1 MAAFTFEASLWRY
14 DGDAP
19 WHFVTVPV
27 DLADELEAVSEPRP
41 FGSVPV
47 RARIGATTW
56 ETSLF
61 PDKKIGSYVLPIK
74 RAVRDAES
82 IADGDAITA
91 KLMGN
96 RAESLA

>member
-1 MAAFTFEASLWRY
+1 MAASTFEASLWRY

-27 DLADELEAVSEPRP
+27 DLADELEATSEPRP

-61 PDKKIGSYVLPIK
+61 PDKEIGSYVLPIK

-82 IADGDAITA
+82 ISERDAITVV
-91 KLMGN
+91 MMWN
-96 RAESLA
+96 CPESGA